1 MPSLPRFL
9 IGIAAVLMLAV
20 APAHAV
26 VLCVANEI
34 QLQNALDAA
43 ADDGANQS
51 DDVEIRLVE
60 GVYLTGIAHLNR
72 EFSMVSSHANA
83 VSLLGG
89 FAPDCQTR
97 SANPTLTILDGGNAT
112 PVLAVIKTAGA
123 FSMDGLTIQRGH
135 TAFIGAGVA
144 INSARCDDVDCFNQ
158 HVTAILLTRLIVQGN
173 HSDAYCGGLFA
184 QANQQ
189 QIRVESSL
197 FVNNSA
203 DLNDGGVCLT
213 GDGGFLQFYAN
224 TVADNATPTTT
235 DPVGGMSCGG
245 TSPCQ
250 IYNNIFWSNT
260 GAGLWLNS
268 TGAFLAFNDLGMR
281 SGEAPASEMHSLHVN
296 PHFQDTFNS
305 NYRLKGDSPV
315 LAVSTLLLA
324 FPDLYGRPHP
334 TSGARDIG
342 AFADTVFTDGSEI
355 LH

>member
-1 MPSLPRFL
+1 MRPLPHFL
-9 IGIAAVLMLAV
+9 IGISAVLMLAV

-26 VLCVANEI
+26 VICVANEI

-43 ADDGANQS
+43 ADDGVNQNEG
-51 DDVEIRLVE
+51 VEIRLVE

-72 EFSMVSSHANA
+72 EFSMLSTHANA
-83 VSLLGG
+83 VSILGG
-89 FAPDCQTR
+89 FAPACQTR

-135 TAFIGAGVA
+135 SAFIGGGVA
-144 INSARCDDVDCFNQ
+144 INNDRCSAGDCFNQ

-173 HSDAYCGGLFA
+173 HSDGYCGGLFA

-197 FVNNSA
+197 FINNSA
-203 DLNDGGVCLT
+203 DLNNGGVCLT
-213 GDGGFLQFYAN
+213 GDGGFLQSYAN
-224 TVADNATPTTT
+224 TVADNTSPATT
-235 DPVGGMSCGG
+235 DAIGGMSCGG

-260 GAGLWLNS
+260 GAGLWLDS
-268 TGAFLAFNDLGMR
+268 SGAFLAFNDYGMR
-281 SGEAPASEMHSLHVN
+281 GGEVPASEMHSLHVN
-296 PHFQDTFNS
+296 PHFVDTLNG

-315 LAVSTLLLA
+315 LAVSTLLLD

-334 TSGARDIG
+334 ASGARDIG

-355 LH
+355 AN